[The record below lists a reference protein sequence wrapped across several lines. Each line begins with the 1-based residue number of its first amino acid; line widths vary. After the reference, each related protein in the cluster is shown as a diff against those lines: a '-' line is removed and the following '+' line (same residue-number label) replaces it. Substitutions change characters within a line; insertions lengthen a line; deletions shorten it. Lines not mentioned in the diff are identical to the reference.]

1 MQEYPP
7 WATVVIA
14 TKYGEP
20 QDFTSVF
27 PSWPHADLRLATM
40 ATQLNLPADFSA
52 STPYPSAGRVKVGI
66 IWSTGNPVFTHITF
80 TFNLTPRFMFL
91 VISHSSD
98 LEDCAGIKRAGPAGQ
113 IRSF

>member
-7 WATVVIA
+7 WATVAIA

-66 IWSTGNPVFTHITF
+66 IWSINPVVIHNTVEPVYRDH
-80 TFNLTPRFMFL
+80 PRY
-91 VISHSSD
+91 
-98 LEDCAGIKRAGPAGQ
+98 
-113 IRSF
+113 